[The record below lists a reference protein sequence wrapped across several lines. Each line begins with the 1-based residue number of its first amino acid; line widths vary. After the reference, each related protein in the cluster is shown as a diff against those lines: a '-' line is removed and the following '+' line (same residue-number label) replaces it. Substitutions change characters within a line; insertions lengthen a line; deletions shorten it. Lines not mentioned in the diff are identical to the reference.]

1 MSDASSPESFLDHL
15 DDALQACEFDRV
27 GELTESIDPGLF
39 SVDQATVAL
48 NMLRRKRRFCELGSM
63 ANAFIASGFD
73 EPVFRRQLAQAL
85 IDQHRLDMAWRVLQV
100 SDRLA
105 PDDDPERPEITGLI
119 GSTFKQKY
127 VEGGESA
134 DLQKAVSAYTNGWQ
148 RRQGDYRWHGINL
161 AALLKR
167 AERDHVDVNAPEST
181 AQIATRILAEIQ
193 QKRRSR
199 ELTVWDYGTAMEA
212 SFALGNEQDAIRWA
226 SQYVRHPGADA
237 FELGG
242 TLSQLQEVW
251 QIDEAEIGRQL
262 IPVFQYELLQ
272 RDGGRVPANA
282 ILEIQ
287 KDAFETI
294 YGSEAYVRI
303 EWLQSL
309 SAITQGVARVHN
321 TTTGEPFGTGFVVNG
336 SDLCPAWGEAPV
348 FVTNAHVLSDQAVDE
363 APLRP
368 TEASVEFTRMPGRPK
383 VVLGEKLYHSFR
395 VNLDCWVSRITLPG
409 NTPSLGTTF
418 YNPLVPASGDR
429 PQRIYVIGHPKG
441 GELAVSMYGN
451 DLVGYEIPYVHYK
464 SPTEGGSSGSPV
476 LNRGLKTFALHHK
489 TREALRVNEGVLL
502 EQIRQGLSD

>member
-1 MSDASSPESFLDHL
+1 MSEDPSPEIFLDQL

-27 GELTESIDPGLF
+27 GEMTASIDPGLF

-48 NMLRRKRRFCELGSM
+48 NMLRRKRRFCELGGM

-73 EPVFRRQLAQAL
+73 APVFRRQLAQAL

-100 SDRLA
+100 SDRQA
-105 PDDDPERPEITGLI
+105 ADDDPERPEITGLI
-119 GSTFKQKY
+119 GRTFKQKY
-127 VEGGESA
+127 VEGGEAA
-134 DLQKAVSAYTNGWQ
+134 DLQKAVSAYQSGWE

-167 AERDHVDVNAPEST
+167 AERDHVNVDAPVPAST
-181 AQIATRILAEIQ
+181 IAAEILTEIQ
-193 QKRRSR
+193 RKRRNM

-212 SFALGNEQDAIRWA
+212 SFALGQEQDAVKWA

-242 TLSQLQEVW
+242 TLRQLQEVW
-251 QIDEAEIGRQL
+251 EIDDSDLGRQL

-272 RDGGRVPANA
+272 RDGGRVSANA
-282 ILEIQ
+282 MLEIK
-287 KDAFETI
+287 KDAFEAI

-309 SAITQGVARVHN
+309 SGITQGVARVHN
-321 TTTGEPFGTGFVVNG
+321 TTTGEPFGTGFVVRG
-336 SDLCPAWGEAPV
+336 SDLCPAWGDAPV
-348 FVTNAHVLSDQAVDE
+348 FVTNAHVVSDQAADE
-363 APLRP
+363 SPLGP
-368 TEASVEFTRMPGRPK
+368 GDASAEFTRMPGRPK
-383 VVLGEKLYHSFR
+383 AALGEKLFHSPK
-395 VNLDCWVSRITLPG
+395 VKLDCWICRIVLPDS
-409 NTPSLGTTF
+409 TPRLGTTF

-441 GELAVSMYGN
+441 GDLAISMYGN
-451 DLVGYEIPYVHYK
+451 DLVGYEMPYVHYK

-476 LNRGLKTFALHHK
+476 LNRSLKTFALHHK
-489 TREALRVNEGVLL
+489 TREALKVNEGVLL
-502 EQIRQGLSD
+502 EQIKQGI